1 MRLRPRHYV
10 LIALL
15 IGVFLF
21 NRFHHRAVPQDTTAV
36 NLAPTAPPANTP
48 AWRAFDAVAHLRD
61 APAAQFDPALDAA
74 HKELQLA
81 PGSVQST
88 SDISGCLTW
97 LDFYRQA
104 TTHPVKDTQWRDRS
118 ARHLDS
124 CVKYH
129 ADTTAS

>member
-21 NRFHHRAVPQDTTAV
+21 NRFHRRPAPQDNTAV
-36 NLAPTAPPANTP
+36 NLAPTAPPADTP
-48 AWRAFDAVAHLRD
+48 AWRAFDAVARLRD

-74 HKELQLA
+74 HKQLQLA
-81 PGSVQST
+81 SGSVQSS

-104 TTHPVKDTQWRDRS
+104 TTHPVKDNQWRDRS

-129 ADTTAS
+129 ADTTSS